1 LIAYSAE
8 IDCWNI
14 MRAIVL
20 TLSLLA
26 LPNWA
31 LAFEPVTERTVFLE
45 KMAGR
50 SLYMGLFDLSLTV
63 AEDGTIRGSALGW
76 NVTGKWDWKDG
87 LFCRDMDWSGMEI
100 TYNCQL
106 VEIDDDK
113 LRFTADAGAGRA
125 ASFTLR

>member
-1 LIAYSAE
+1 
-8 IDCWNI
+8 
-14 MRAIVL
+14 MRAVY
-20 TLSLLA
+20 LSLCFIA
-26 LPNWA
+26 APVAA
-31 LAFEPVTERTVFLE
+31 LAFEPVTDRAVFLE

>member
-1 LIAYSAE
+1 
-8 IDCWNI
+8 

-50 SLYMGLFDLSLTV
+50 SLHIGLFDLALTV
-63 AEDGTIRGSALGW
+63 APDGTITGSALGW
-76 NVTGKWDWKDG
+76 DVAGTWDWKDG
-87 LFCRDMDWSGMEI
+87 LFCRDMDWSGMAI

-106 VEIDDDK
+106 VEMADDK
-113 LRFTADAGAGRA
+113 VRFIADAGKGRA
-125 ASFTLR
+125 ASFALR

>member
-1 LIAYSAE
+1 
-8 IDCWNI
+8 

-26 LPNWA
+26 LPNLA

-100 TYNCQL
+100 TYNCQV